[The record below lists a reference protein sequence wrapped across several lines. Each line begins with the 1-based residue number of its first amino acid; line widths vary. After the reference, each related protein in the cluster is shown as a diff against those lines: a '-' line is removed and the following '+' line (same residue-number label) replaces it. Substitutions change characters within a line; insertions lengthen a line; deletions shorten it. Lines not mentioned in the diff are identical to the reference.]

1 MEQSLTDY
9 FELEEVSE
17 TEPQEEE
24 TIQNDEHSE
33 DTDSSDEQ
41 EEITDQETR
50 TESAP
55 ASDNL
60 ISYEVSPMEEIDRTD
75 LSEKPPEEAPSDNME
90 TA

>member
-9 FELEEVSE
+9 FELKEVSE

-41 EEITDQETR
+41 EEITDQEIR

-60 ISYEVSPMEEIDRTD
+60 ISYEASSLDETDGTGLPEE
-75 LSEKPPEEAPSDNME
+75 PPEEVPSDNME

>member
-9 FELEEVSE
+9 FELEKISE

-24 TIQNDEHSE
+24 SIQNDEHSE

-55 ASDNL
+55 DSDNL
-60 ISYEVSPMEEIDRTD
+60 ISYEASPMEEIMETG
-75 LSEKPPEEAPSDNME
+75 LPEEPPEEVPSDNME